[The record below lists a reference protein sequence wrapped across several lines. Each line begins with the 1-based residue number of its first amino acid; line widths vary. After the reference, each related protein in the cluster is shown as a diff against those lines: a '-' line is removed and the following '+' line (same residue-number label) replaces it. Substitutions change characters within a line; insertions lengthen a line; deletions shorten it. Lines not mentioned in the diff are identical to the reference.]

1 MNRNI
6 IDYIKQISNQNR
18 VARWLIMSAIG
29 LLILIVVLVAL
40 NEIGTSDVVDV
51 KDYGAIGDGIIDDSK
66 AVITALFEAQTRNM
80 TLYFPPGQYN
90 LNNTSITVNT
100 DLKIAGEPDGSSKL
114 INPGALSCSGN
125 VSLKDITVSDDKD
138 IFIYM
143 QPAGMVN
150 LNIDHV
156 MYTGNAGSTRFVYCK
171 SETSG
176 VGIEKVEIV
185 NCTISNTRYGIM
197 LACPINSG
205 LISGNIFDTIGDPAI
220 FQGVAAIKLGYLQ
233 SHSDSARNIT
243 ISNNRITN
251 VAAGYST
258 TNDGRECQGIL
269 LLSDGGCVIENNY
282 LENIVGGR
290 DTEGIYCKAVDIK
303 ILNNTL
309 INAGEGD
316 GSIVNKRTSSE
327 NDVIISGN
335 TIVNTIESSRTMCG
349 IYVASEKYTI
359 TYNNITL
366 IRGIAIYNA
375 NETLDAVITDNTINA
390 FGRTAIYASGISGN
404 ALISDNKISLIQESN
419 EQLDSAINMSGTKST
434 GIVEVSNNE
443 IYIENTCLFNVYNAE
458 KGASFTVLNNKFSSN
473 AEFADKTIGLSGI
486 EGNNNVFTVIK

>member
-1 MNRNI
+1 M
-6 IDYIKQISNQNR
+6 KSR
-18 VARWLIMSAIG
+18 VLRAF
-29 LLILIVVLVAL
+29 VVLVVIISVSVMTFAYAGAVDASG
-40 NEIGTSDVVDV
+40 IVDTSDVVNV
-51 KDYGAIGDGIIDDSK
+51 KDYGAAGDGVSDDSA
-66 AVITALFEAQTRNM
+66 AVKNAIAAAQSR
-80 TLYFPPGQYN
+80 TLYFPTGQYN
-90 LNNTSITVNT
+90 LNNTVIIVNT

-156 MYTGNAGSTRFVYCK
+156 TYTGNAGSTRFVYCK

-197 LACPINSG
+197 LVCPINSG

-220 FQGVAAIKLGYLQ
+220 FQSVAAIKLGYLQ
-233 SHSDSARNIT
+233 SHSDSATNIT

-309 INAGEGD
+309 INAGDGD
-316 GSIVNKRTSSE
+316 GSIVNKMTSSE
-327 NDVIISGN
+327 NDIIISGN

-349 IYVASEKYTI
+349 IYVSSERHTI

-390 FGRTAIYASGISGN
+390 FGRTAIYMTTITGN
-404 ALISDNKISLIQESN
+404 TLISNNKISLIQKSN
-419 EQLDSAINMSGTKST
+419 EKLDSAINMSGTKSSAK
-434 GIVEVSNNE
+434 VEVSNNE
-443 IYIENTCLFNVYNAE
+443 IYIENTRLFNTYGTE
-458 KGASFTVLNNKFSSN
+458 KGAAFAILNNKISSN
-473 AEFADKTIGLSGI
+473 KTLSDKTIGLSGI
-486 EGNNNVFTVIK
+486 KGDNVFTVVK

>member
-1 MNRNI
+1 MYNMN
-6 IDYIKQISNQNR
+6 ISLFDMVN
-18 VARWLIMSAIG
+18 
-29 LLILIVVLVAL
+29 
-40 NEIGTSDVVDV
+40 V
-51 KDYGAIGDGIIDDSK
+51 KDYGATGDGKTDDSK
-66 AVITALFEAQTRNM
+66 AVITALSEAQIRNL
-80 TLYFPPGQYN
+80 TLYFPTGQYN
-90 LNNTSITVNT
+90 LNNTVITVNT

-125 VSLKDITVSDDKD
+125 VSLKDISVSDDKD

-171 SETSG
+171 SESPG
-176 VGIEKVEIV
+176 VGIEKAEIV
-185 NCTISNTRYGIM
+185 NCTISNTRYGLM
-197 LACPINSG
+197 LVCPINSG
-205 LISGNIFDTIGDPAI
+205 LISGNTFDTIGDPAI

-282 LENIVGGR
+282 LENIVGGQ

-309 INAGEGD
+309 INAGDGD
-316 GSIVNKRTSSE
+316 GSIVNKRTSSV

-335 TIVNTIESSRTMCG
+335 TIVNTIESSRMMSG
-349 IYVASEKYTI
+349 IFVSSEKCTI
-359 TYNNITL
+359 TNNKITL
-366 IRGIAIYNA
+366 KSGIAIYNSG
-375 NETLDAVITDNTINA
+375 TLDTIITNNTIDAN
-390 FGRTAIYASGISGN
+390 GRTAIYTSGISGN
-404 ALISDNKISLIQESN
+404 ALISNNKISLIQKSN
-419 EQLDSAINMSGTKST
+419 EKLDSAINLAGTKSS
-434 GIVEVSNNE
+434 GKVVVSNNE
-443 IYIENTCLFNVYNAE
+443 IYIENTRLFNAYNTE
-458 KGASFTVLNNKFSSN
+458 KGAVFAVLFNKISSN
-473 AEFADKTIGLSGI
+473 QTLTDKTVGLSGLKATI
-486 EGNNNVFTVIK
+486 MWLL